1 MKILSINVN
10 GFELPVICANIFD
23 TNDCFKANVV
33 LDISKMEN
41 KENLNTIES
50 NNYAIRGVHFDYND
64 LLLDGTVLDEKI
76 TIDFEAIMGDWAL
89 CYVCC

>member
-1 MKILSINVN
+1 
-10 GFELPVICANIFD
+10 
-23 TNDCFKANVV
+23 
-33 LDISKMEN
+33 MEN